1 MGRTERSCAEF
12 DIESQ
17 RRRQNSQIGPSYFA
31 AVPKQPVAGSDGASR
46 RLEEW
51 IRCRLAPTF
60 PRLSVLANPWPTPG
74 ACASARTTQ
83 QRNTHNI
90 ESREVRYP
98 WHPWC
103 GRVVA
108 VHQTFA
114 KNGWVV
120 SHCSIEENAEARHL
134 EIPEWMFDPVICR
147 RMQLAAVPTVSC
159 EALLDLKSLLR
170 CAPCPDTDVVLQPQ
184 HRSLLSPGGADAKI
198 IKSQGRSIHTVSSTT
213 QKSGVAGIAS
223 RNKTE
228 SSETLRATAAR
239 VLRKTPRRRPQ
250 RGGGR

>member
-1 MGRTERSCAEF
+1 VVRSGVAQPAGPPASSSPGRCAC
-12 DIESQ
+12 
-17 RRRQNSQIGPSYFA
+17 GPR
-31 AVPKQPVAGSDGASR
+31 GA
-46 RLEEW
+46 
-51 IRCRLAPTF
+51 
-60 PRLSVLANPWPTPG
+60 
-74 ACASARTTQ
+74 TQ

-90 ESREVRYP
+90 ESREVRYS

-114 KNGWVV
+114 KNGRVV
-120 SHCSIEENAEARHL
+120 SRCRIDENAEARHL

-159 EALLDLKSLLR
+159 EALQDLKSLLR
-170 CAPCPDTDVVLQPQ
+170 CAAFPDTDVVLQRQ

-198 IKSQGRSIHTVSSTT
+198 IESQGRPIHTVSSTA
-213 QKSGVAGIAS
+213 QESGLAGIAS

-228 SSETLRATAAR
+228 SSEAFRATAAR
-239 VLRKTPRRRPQ
+239 VLRKPPRRRPQ
-250 RGGGR
+250 KGGRR